1 MRRRREPNDPPQ
13 PRRPGRE
20 VNDSVVGLL
29 GMSPPAHMLAT
40 MLVFGAVACFSGVFG
55 TLLMR
60 SARAQTLLNRVA
72 GLVFLGLAVR
82 LATAQR
88 N

>member
-1 MRRRREPNDPPQ
+1 
-13 PRRPGRE
+13 
-20 VNDSVVGLL
+20 
-29 GMSPPAHMLAT
+29 
-40 MLVFGAVACFSGVFG
+40 
-55 TLLMR
+55 MR
-60 SARAQTLLNRVA
+60 SAWAQTLLNRVA